1 MYCETQPRFQGK
13 VWLDLFPDEAFP
25 NDTPE
30 DKIRSETDCTHNVY
44 SASFCI
50 SVAFSIDCDIVYVHI
65 HVWQCFL

>member
-30 DKIRSETDCTHNVY
+30 DKIRSETDSIQHVLCY
-44 SASFCI
+44 GLSA
-50 SVAFSIDCDIVYVHI
+50 Y
-65 HVWQCFL
+65 Q